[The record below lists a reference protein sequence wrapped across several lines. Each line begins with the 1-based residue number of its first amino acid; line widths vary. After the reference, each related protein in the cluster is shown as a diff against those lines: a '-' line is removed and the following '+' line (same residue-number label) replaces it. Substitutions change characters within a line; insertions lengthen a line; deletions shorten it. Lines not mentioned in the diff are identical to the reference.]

1 LSSILT
7 LLLLAGALGSDATS
21 MAVGV
26 GLTGISKKQISFA
39 SMVIGLFHI
48 VMPLL
53 GLYLG
58 KLFGKIAG
66 DIASWVGA
74 GILILLGFHMLRE
87 AYQDEGGDEVEPVN
101 INVWRLLVM
110 AMGVSLDAFSVGF
123 SLGTFSQLSIP
134 LTVITLGVVA
144 GVMTAAGFVLGKKMG
159 RVIGEKA
166 VGVGGLVLIF
176 LGVKIIIT
184 G

>member
-1 LSSILT
+1 MSDILT

-26 GLTGISKKQISFA
+26 GLTGVSKKQISLA
-39 SMVIGLFHI
+39 SVVIGMFHI

-58 KLFGKIAG
+58 KLFGKITG

-87 AYQDEGGDEVEPVN
+87 VYQDDDSNEAEPVT
-101 INVWRLLVM
+101 INAWRLLVM

-123 SLGTFSQLSIP
+123 SLGTFSRLSIP
-134 LTVITLGVVA
+134 LTVITLGAVA

-159 RVIGEKA
+159 RIIGEKA
-166 VGVGGLVLIF
+166 VGAGGLVLIF

>member
-1 LSSILT
+1 MSNILT
-7 LLLLAGALGSDATS
+7 LLLLACALGSDATS

-26 GLTGISKKQISFA
+26 GLTGVNRKQISLT
-39 SMVIGLFHI
+39 SVVIGLFHI
-48 VMPLL
+48 IMPLL

-74 GILILLGFHMLRE
+74 GILILLGFHMLKE
-87 AYQDEGGDEVEPVN
+87 ACQDDDNEIKPDT
-101 INVWRLLVM
+101 INGWRLLVM
-110 AMGVSLDAFSVGF
+110 AMSVSLDAFSVGF

-159 RVIGEKA
+159 RIIGEKA
-166 VGVGGLVLIF
+166 AAVGGLVLIF
-176 LGVKIIIT
+176 LGVKIVIT